1 VNQKELADAA
11 GVSESAINQNK
22 KLPRVK
28 NPDGSIFFDPEHPA
42 VIAYLARK
50 PRQRK
55 QAEKAKAKKAAAPK
69 PITETK
75 VRAAAAKM
83 ARSREPEPKKRVT
96 QKSQIDDLGGVK
108 LRRAAKKL
116 ERAQDDFPDDDE
128 LDDNPFNLDAL
139 KTKEQIIKL
148 KQDNAKAR
156 GDLIPRILVVNWI
169 KHLFDADTNALK
181 VLPDRIGSSLAM
193 LARGAEDESTAGAVV
208 RNFLSEE
215 ITRVI
220 GGIKRVQKDFNKSLE
235 PGVFDRAEKEEEQ
248 EAV

>member
-28 NPDGSIFFDPEHPA
+28 NPDGSIFFDPEHPV
-42 VIAYLARK
+42 VISYLARK

-55 QAEKAKAKKAAAPK
+55 QAEKAKKATAPK
-69 PITETK
+69 PPTEKK
-75 VRAAAAKM
+75 VRAAAATM

-116 ERAQDDFPDDDE
+116 ERSLDDDDE
-128 LDDNPFNLDAL
+128 LDENPFDLDAL

-156 GDLIPRILVVNWI
+156 GDLIPRVLVVNWI

-235 PGVFDRAEKEEEQ
+235 PGVFDRTEKEEKQ

>member
-1 VNQKELADAA
+1 MNQKELADAA

-28 NPDGSIFFDPEHPA
+28 NSDGSIFFDPEHPA
-42 VIAYLARK
+42 VVAYLSRK

-69 PITETK
+69 PITEKK
-75 VRAAAAKM
+75 VRAAAATM
-83 ARSREPEPKKRVT
+83 ARSREPESKKRVT
-96 QKSQIDDLGGVK
+96 QKSQIDDLGGTK
-108 LRRAAKKL
+108 LRRAVKKL
-116 ERAQDDFPDDDE
+116 ERSLDDDDE
-128 LDDNPFNLDAL
+128 LDENPFDLDAL

-235 PGVFDRAEKEEEQ
+235 PGLFDQAEKEEEQ